1 MVRIHRSAGFL
12 LATLIAILLA
22 TLIAILL
29 ATMMAILL
37 TILLTEQMASG
48 RFFVSDCPLSLRRL
62 ACLFCHQ
69 SANFSSESPHVVTA
83 QYTHIFLHKFG
94 KYCVLKFESP
104 KG

>member
-1 MVRIHRSAGFL
+1 M
-12 LATLIAILLA
+12 
-22 TLIAILL
+22 
-29 ATMMAILL
+29 

-48 RFFVSDCPLSLRRL
+48 RFIASDCPLSLRRL
-62 ACLFCHQ
+62 GCLFCHQ
-69 SANFSSESPHVVTA
+69 SANFSSQSPHVVIA